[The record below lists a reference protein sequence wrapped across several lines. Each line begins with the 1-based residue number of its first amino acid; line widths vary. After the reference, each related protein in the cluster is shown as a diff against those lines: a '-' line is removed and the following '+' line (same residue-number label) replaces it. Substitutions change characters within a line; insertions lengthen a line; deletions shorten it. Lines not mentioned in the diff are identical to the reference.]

1 MIKDL
6 FKSTLFDLKQF
17 DGKPNT
23 NTTNDVKGTDGT
35 GNDLSVEMKTYYDKE
50 LIRLAGPE
58 LVHDQFAQ
66 QKNIP
71 KNGGKTIEF
80 RKYDSFPKATTPLT
94 EGVTPDGRK
103 MTVTSI
109 TATVQQ
115 YGDYVTISDILDL
128 TAIDNNLLEA
138 QELLADQAG
147 RTLDTV
153 TREVMVGGTN
163 VLYVDGKTS
172 RATLGATNILKVKDI
187 KNGVRILKNVNA
199 KKINGAYWA
208 IIHPDSEYDITNDS
222 DWINA
227 SQYAGSTQIFEG
239 EIGKIHGVRFVET
252 TEAKVFPGEGKADTT
267 KPKTVYATM
276 LLAKNFYGTTKVE
289 GGGLQFIVK
298 QKGSAGT
305 ADPLDQRATAGWK
318 AIKTAV
324 RLVEQYGLRIEHCST
339 FDATAS

>member
-1 MIKDL
+1 MYKNL

-17 DGKPNT
+17 AGNLNT
-23 NTTNDVKGTDGT
+23 NLTTDAKDSEGK
-35 GNDLSVEMKTYYDKE
+35 GNDLSAEMKTYYNKE

-103 MTVTSI
+103 LNVTAI

-172 RATLGATNILKVKDI
+172 RATLGTANKLKVVDI
-187 KNGVRILKNVNA
+187 KNGVRILKNANA

-208 IIHPDSEYDITNDS
+208 IIHPDSEYDITNDE

-227 SQYAGSTQIFEG
+227 AQYAGSSQIFEG
-239 EIGKIHGVRFVET
+239 EIGKIHSVRFVET
-252 TEAKVFPGEGKADTT
+252 TEAKVFEKAGAEQE
-267 KPKTVYATM
+267 TVYATM

-339 FDATAS
+339 FNAAAS

>member
-1 MIKDL
+1 MKDL
-6 FKSTLFDLKQF
+6 LKNLFDLHQF
-17 DGKPNT
+17 AGELNT
-23 NTTNDVKGTDGT
+23 NVTTQTGT
-35 GNDLSVEMKTYYDKE
+35 GQDLSAEMKVYYDKE

-66 QKNIP
+66 LKNIP
-71 KNGGKTIEF
+71 KNSGKTIEF
-80 RKYDSFPKATTPLT
+80 RKYDSFGKALTPLV

-103 MTVTSI
+103 MNVTTI
-109 TATVQQ
+109 MATVQQ
-115 YGDYVTISDILDL
+115 YGDYVTISDVLDL

-147 RTLDTV
+147 RTLDTI

-163 VLYVDGKTS
+163 VLYVDGKLS
-172 RATLGATNILKVKDI
+172 RATLGATNKLKVADI
-187 KNGVRILKNVNA
+187 KNGVRILKNANA
-199 KKINGAYWA
+199 KKINGAFWA
-208 IIHPDSEYDITNDS
+208 IIHPDVEYDITNDP

-239 EIGKIHGVRFVET
+239 EIGKIHGVRFIET
-252 TEAKVFPGEGKADTT
+252 TEAKVFESAGAAGE
-267 KPKTVYATM
+267 TVYATM
-276 LLAKNFYGTTKVE
+276 LLANNFYGTTKVE

-305 ADPLDQRATAGWK
+305 GDPLDQRATAGWK

-324 RLVEQYGLRIEHCST
+324 RLVEQYGLRIESCSS
-339 FDATAS
+339 FNAAAV